1 MITTYSLNHFGI
13 VASACKELNIAEI
26 IDTLIPHDPQQKVTT
41 GQAAV
46 AMIINGL
53 GFSNRPLY
61 LFPQFFEKKP
71 VELLIGKEI
80 TSYSLNDDTVG
91 RALDRLFNYGC
102 TELFSS
108 IAYIVAK
115 SADVDKKFGHLDT
128 TTFSVH
134 GKYESSDNED
144 AAIHITYGKS
154 KLRRPDLK
162 QIFLNLLV
170 SSDGGV
176 PLFMQTLN
184 GNSSDT
190 TIFRKT
196 VTEFRRG
203 LKENLQEITYWIADS
218 KLYTD
223 KTLRE
228 MKDYL
233 LWISRVPDNIMDAK
247 NIIEKTATSLNE
259 LHSLDG
265 ENGYSYR
272 RHESTYGGVN
282 QRWLAVHSEQA
293 EKRAIDTIERAVN
306 KELEKLQKKAKKLH
320 RKKFYCE
327 PDARNSL
334 SSLQRDMKYHTICID
349 EIVQKEKYN
358 ARGRPSKT
366 KKKEKII
373 TYFPRTRITRTEEV
387 IGLEIKKK
395 AIFIIA
401 TNELSEKK
409 LTDQEVF
416 DSYKGQQTVERGF
429 RFLKDPLFFASSLF
443 LKKPERIVALTMVMC
458 LTLLVY
464 SICERKLRMALKEQ
478 EQSIVN
484 QVGKPTQRPTLRWIF
499 QLFEDVHLVKIEDN
513 NEVKYEVKNLRPDGI
528 MALNI
533 LGEEYM
539 AHYLLA

>member
-13 VASACKELNIAEI
+13 VASACKELKIAEI
-26 IDTLIPHDPQQKVTT
+26 IDTLIPPDPQQKVTT
-41 GQAAV
+41 GQAVV

-61 LFPQFFEKKP
+61 LFPQFFDNKP
-71 VELLIGKEI
+71 VDFLIDEDI
-80 TSYSLNDDTVG
+80 TPNSLNDDAIG
-91 RALDRLFNYGC
+91 RALDRLFIYGC

-108 IAYIVAK
+108 IAYVATK
-115 SADVDKKFGHLDT
+115 SAGVNKKYGHLDT

-134 GKYESSDNED
+134 GEYESSDNED

-154 KLRRPDLK
+154 KMKRPDLK
-162 QIFLNLLV
+162 QIVLNLLV

-190 TIFRKT
+190 KIFRKA

-203 LKENLQEITYWIADS
+203 LKENLQEVTYWIADS

-228 MKDYL
+228 MKDDL

-247 NIIEKTATSLNE
+247 NIIEKTATSLDG

-265 ENGYSYR
+265 GNGYSYR
-272 RHESTYGGVN
+272 RHESIYGGVE
-282 QRWLAVHSEQA
+282 QRWLVIHSEQA
-293 EKRAIDTIERAVN
+293 EKRATDTVERAVE
-306 KELEKLQKKAKKLH
+306 KELERLQKQVKKAHKKE
-320 RKKFYCE
+320 FYCE

-334 SSLQRDMKYHTICID
+334 SSLQQDMKYHAICID

-358 ARGRPSKT
+358 GRGRPSKT

-373 TYFPRTRITRTEEV
+373 TYLPRTRITRNEEV
-387 IGLEIKKK
+387 IDLEIKKK

-416 DSYKGQQTVERGF
+416 DNYKGQQTVERGF
-429 RFLKDPLFFASSLF
+429 RFLKDPLFFTSSLF

-499 QLFEDVHLVKIEDN
+499 QLFEDVHLVKIEYND
-513 NEVKYEVKNLRPDGI
+513 EVKYEVKNLRPDGI
-528 MALNI
+528 IALNI